1 MNKENRRDF
10 LRHSILAGTAL
21 TISPFDLLFAVPKRL
36 EKASAAKK
44 VLVAGAGLAGLVAAH
59 ELTQAGHD
67 VTILEART
75 RPGGRVLT
83 LREQFSDGLYA
94 EAGAS
99 RIHVTHGL
107 TLKYVRSF
115 GLELVPFYP
124 DGGRFITLN
133 RGVRRESDWR
143 KFADQIKRTVRLDKS
158 KDWFKIQGGNDLLPL
173 AFTRHLA
180 GKVIYDAPV
189 VRVEQDARG
198 VNATFLRGGTLEKLV
213 GDYFVCA
220 IPFTT
225 LKNVEVAPQFSQS
238 KRQVIEQLRYDSAS
252 RVFLQVR
259 SRFWEA
265 QKANGFAMADQ
276 IIEIWESTFN
286 QPGTRG
292 ILQTY
297 LRGFES
303 EKLTAL
309 PEDERIKVTLER
321 MEQAFPG
328 ARSNFEK
335 GVAKCWSEDEWA
347 RGAWGHSDERTVQVI
362 MKPEGRVHFA
372 GDHASLQASWMQGA
386 LESGVR
392 VAKEISEAAQSLAT
406 SAAG

>member
-1 MNKENRRDF
+1 MKDAS
-10 LRHSILAGTAL
+10 LTSIAACVANPTGGSLQIKLSELCGSTRAKTGSEFRAAL
-21 TISPFDLLFAVPKRL
+21 TCFR
-36 EKASAAKK
+36 
-44 VLVAGAGLAGLVAAH
+44 
-59 ELTQAGHD
+59 
-67 VTILEART
+67 
-75 RPGGRVLT
+75 
-83 LREQFSDGLYA
+83 
-94 EAGAS
+94 S
-99 RIHVTHGL
+99 R
-107 TLKYVRSF
+107 
-115 GLELVPFYP
+115 
-124 DGGRFITLN
+124 
-133 RGVRRESDWR
+133 
-143 KFADQIKRTVRLDKS
+143 
-158 KDWFKIQGGNDLLPL
+158 
-173 AFTRHLA
+173 FTRHLA

-198 VNATFLRGGTLEKLV
+198 VNATFLRGGTFEKLA
-213 GDYFVCA
+213 GDYFVCS

-225 LKNVEVAPQFSQS
+225 LKKVEVAPQFSQS

-276 IIEIWESTFN
+276 IIEIWDSTFK
-286 QPGTRG
+286 QPGPRG

-309 PEDERIKVTLER
+309 PEDARIKVTLER

-347 RGAWGHSDERTVQVI
+347 RGMGT
-362 MKPEGRVHFA
+362 
-372 GDHASLQASWMQGA
+372 L
-386 LESGVR
+386 
-392 VAKEISEAAQSLAT
+392 
-406 SAAG
+406 